1 MVWVPGY
8 GRYFSHCHAASD
20 FRAADLLGL
29 DLPHYGRSYVEEG
42 YDEDGNELDNVPP
55 PPAQGDMWVQYYFQV
70 YQDALARCQA
80 LGYRKVV
87 FMCNSTAGLTFQCWL
102 HHLKRSSAQEWPSGV
117 IFTAPFWQPVS
128 PLLKNMPYLFL
139 RSLTVLFPR
148 LILFVDPVV
157 TKKGDGWLDQK
168 FLACLNS
175 GRDTVKYDPY
185 YNPTNNG
192 PYYVEW
198 FAMVIQAQSHL
209 RTLCSEGEQL
219 PCEALL
225 LTADAQ
231 SDDAH
236 VDLDAVHDMFETFY
250 PNGRGERVSGVNHE
264 IMLSEAEP
272 YNEAMGLVNHFIQ
285 GLS

>member
-1 MVWVPGY
+1 M
-8 GRYFSHCHAASD
+8 
-20 FRAADLLGL
+20 
-29 DLPHYGRSYVEEG
+29 
-42 YDEDGNELDNVPP
+42 
-55 PPAQGDMWVQYYFQV
+55 
-70 YQDALARCQA
+70 
-80 LGYRKVV
+80 
-87 FMCNSTAGLTFQCWL
+87 
-102 HHLKRSSAQEWPSGV
+102 
-117 IFTAPFWQPVS
+117 
-128 PLLKNMPYLFL
+128 
-139 RSLTVLFPR
+139 FPR

-157 TKKGDGWLDQK
+157 AKKGDGWLDQK

-250 PNGRGERVSGVNHE
+250 PDGRGERVPGVNHE
-264 IMLSEAEP
+264 IMLSEAAP
-272 YNEAMGLVNHFIQ
+272 YGEAMGLVNNFIQ
-285 GLS
+285 GLSGNSLPSTGHRTL